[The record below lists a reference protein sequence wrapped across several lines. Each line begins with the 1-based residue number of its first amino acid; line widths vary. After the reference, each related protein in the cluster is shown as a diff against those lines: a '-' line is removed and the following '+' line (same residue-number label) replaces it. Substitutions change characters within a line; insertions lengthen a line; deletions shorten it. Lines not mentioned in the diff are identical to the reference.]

1 MDDIAPMIVMVT
13 ACFTIGAV
21 AILRPISKHLGELLI
36 QMRKERKTNS
46 EESLQL
52 ARVALQL
59 EQLSY
64 RLSRIEERQEFT
76 EKLIDTR
83 VERVLPAGEWEG
95 H

>member
-13 ACFTIGAV
+13 ACLTIGAI
-21 AILRPISKHLGELLI
+21 AILRPISKHLSELLI
-36 QMRKERKTNS
+36 QMRKERTSTS
-46 EESLQL
+46 EESVQL

-59 EQLSY
+59 EQVAY

-76 EKLIDTR
+76 EKLMDTR
-83 VERVLPAGEWEG
+83 IDRVLPASDWEG

>member
-13 ACFTIGAV
+13 ALLTIGAV

-36 QMRKERKTNS
+36 QMRNERKSNS
-46 EESLQL
+46 EESVQL
-52 ARVALQL
+52 ARVSLQL
-59 EQLSY
+59 EQVAY

-76 EKLIDTR
+76 EKLIDNR